1 MGDKEHAHVLPL
13 LLHGDAAFAGQGI
26 VAETLNLSGLHGYR
40 TGGTIHV
47 VVNNQ
52 IGFTTLPEDARSST
66 YATDVAKMV
75 HAPAL
80 PRERRRPRGGRL
92 RREPRARVPPEVQE
106 GRGDRPRLLPALGPQ
121 RDATSR
127 ATPSR

>member
-1 MGDKEHAHVLPL
+1 MH
-13 LLHGDAAFAGQGI
+13 
-26 VAETLNLSGLHGYR
+26 LSGLHGYR

-75 HAPAL
+75 HAP
-80 PRERRRPRGGRL
+80 
-92 RREPRARVPPEVQE
+92 
-106 GRGDRPRLLPALGPQ
+106 
-121 RDATSR
+121 
-127 ATPSR
+127 PST